1 MSERTQWVVSRQA
14 KKELE
19 GTSDIR
25 IRSYDRTFAALK
37 MKESLDLGR
46 VGCTLL
52 SLDYLCS
59 FVSWDRYVNI
69 CPRALLPA

>member
-1 MSERTQWVVSRQA
+1 MNTRVISHQVN
-14 KKELE
+14 KELE

-25 IRSYDRTFAALK
+25 IRSYDLTFAALK
-37 MKESLDLGR
+37 MKESSDLGR
-46 VGCTLL
+46 DGCTLL